1 MALPNCAV
9 FSFHQTP
16 PANAT
21 ARIMLTWR
29 MSAIGRRFTADGSA
43 TATLAAGAVA
53 GATAVASL
61 GAFSIAA
68 SAGVAVT
75 AAESSLAS
83 TGFLSV
89 FLSVF
94 SATGTPGTGTDGA
107 ACIAC
112 ADSIAADGAAS
123 RAFAA
128 VRADSA
134 KRSSSSGFSAPNTS
148 SASRLRLRT
157 SLSLNPK
164 GQAENASNTPITRRR
179 PHRGTATMERAP
191 SARHACRLT
200 RGSVSVSSQFTICAV
215 RKHAPENAESRS
227 MRAPTSGRTLPAAAR
242 NTISLLSARAM
253 ARPSAPVIATAR
265 SATS

>member
-43 TATLAAGAVA
+43 TAILAAGAVA
-53 GATAVASL
+53 AATVVASL
-61 GAFSIAA
+61 GAFSLAA

-112 ADSIAADGAAS
+112 ADSIGAGGG
-123 RAFAA
+123 AF
-128 VRADSA
+128 RGSA
-134 KRSSSSGFSAPNTS
+134 GLLSGVFISILGAGNTWDRNRW
-148 SASRLRLRT
+148 SRLHSVRRFDCGGRCRFQGMRRGPGRLGETVFILWFQR
-157 SLSLNPK
+157 SQHQF
-164 GQAENASNTPITRRR
+164 GQQAQVANVAVVKSERPSGKRFQYSNYP
-179 PHRGTATMERAP
+179 PP
-191 SARHACRLT
+191 SA
-200 RGSVSVSSQFTICAV
+200 
-215 RKHAPENAESRS
+215 
-227 MRAPTSGRTLPAAAR
+227 
-242 NTISLLSARAM
+242 
-253 ARPSAPVIATAR
+253 
-265 SATS
+265 